1 MCNSIRS
8 WAKDLLHHLLHG
20 RRENEL
26 PDKFEP
32 RENAGKQSMT
42 GVLRKFTA
50 DEQGATAIEYG
61 LIAAIIGVGGIASLQ
76 SLKNSLNSMF
86 GQVNANIAN

>member
-1 MCNSIRS
+1 
-8 WAKDLLHHLLHG
+8 
-20 RRENEL
+20 
-26 PDKFEP
+26 
-32 RENAGKQSMT
+32 MT

-61 LIAAIIGVGGIASLQ
+61 LIAAIIGVGGIANLQ
-76 SLKNSLNSMF
+76 SLKNSLNSVF